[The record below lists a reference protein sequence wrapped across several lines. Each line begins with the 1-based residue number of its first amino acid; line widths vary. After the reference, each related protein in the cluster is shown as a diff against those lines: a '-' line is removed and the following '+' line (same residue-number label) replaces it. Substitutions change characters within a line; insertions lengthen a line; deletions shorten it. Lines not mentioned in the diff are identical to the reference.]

1 MAEPII
7 QETTD
12 TGIKA
17 APNMESELDDAL
29 SKSFAANMAAP
40 EPSEKPK
47 EQIESEKPIE
57 EKANSKVEEPKQEV
71 KAKQEK
77 QVEVEK
83 TILNP
88 DEVEKLDPKSKGA
101 WGAIKNANKR
111 AHSMIEEV
119 KAENSKLKAAI
130 AEKGSVS
137 TKEVETLKA
146 EIEDLRKYRAMVEIE
161 ADPEFIS
168 KYDKPMKDVETEI
181 KDFLKLRNVSDE
193 SLSKLNIHDR
203 IKMSEIIGILDKTEG
218 VLSSSEL
225 QGKIREY
232 LDLSQKKT
240 KTINEQKTNYKET
253 LEKKK
258 QESFSKSAEHE
269 GRMIKHLE
277 IKAAEKDANG
287 KPLLDFLN
295 KRQPRDGASP
305 GEVQQVENHNQMVD
319 GMITTLK
326 QALNAKDPEKQAE
339 VALDAVYARYL
350 AAQNKALMS
359 ELKKYKDEVQKISS
373 VTTETPTRKPNNPTG
388 VNGRNGDLPDLDT
401 ALSAFLAK
409 SR

>member
-1 MAEPII
+1 MAEPIVENI
-7 QETTD
+7 D
-12 TGIKA
+12 TSKA
-17 APNMESELDDAL
+17 APGMESELDDAL

-47 EQIESEKPIE
+47 EQVENQKPIE
-57 EKANSKVEEPKQEV
+57 EKANNKVEEPKQEV
-71 KAKQEK
+71 KSKQEK

-111 AHSMIEEV
+111 AHSIIQERES
-119 KAENSKLKAAI
+119 EITKLKSAL

-137 TKEVETLKA
+137 TKEVDALKA
-146 EIEDLRKYRAMVEIE
+146 QISELEKYRAMVEIE

-168 KYDKPMKDVETEI
+168 KYDKPIKDLETEI
-181 KDFLKLRNVSDE
+181 KSFLKQRSVSED
-193 SLSKLNIHDR
+193 SLNKLNINDTR
-203 IKMSEIIGILDKTEG
+203 TMSQVIGIIEKDEG
-218 VLSSSEL
+218 ELSASEL
-225 QGKIREY
+225 RGKIREF

-240 KTINEQKTNYKET
+240 KTINEQKSNFKET

-258 QESFSKSAEHE
+258 QENFAKGAEAE

-277 IKAAEKDANG
+277 IKSAEKDAKGN
-287 KPLLDFLN
+287 PLIPFLN
-295 KRQPRDGASP
+295 KIEPREGASP
-305 GEVQQVENHNQMVD
+305 GEVQQVENHNNLVDMMSKKLQGVLQM
-319 GMITTLK
+319 K
-326 QALNAKDPEKQAE
+326 EPEQQAE
-339 VALDAVYARYL
+339 VAIAAVASHYL
-350 AAQNKALMS
+350 MAQNRALMA

-401 ALSAFLAK
+401 ALSAFMSK